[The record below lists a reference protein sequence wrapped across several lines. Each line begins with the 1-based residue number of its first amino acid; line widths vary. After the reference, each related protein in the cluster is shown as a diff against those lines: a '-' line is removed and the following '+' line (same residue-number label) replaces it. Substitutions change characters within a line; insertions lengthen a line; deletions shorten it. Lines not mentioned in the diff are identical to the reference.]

1 MQDVETHWLT
11 AAKSGDS
18 QAFSHLVEAYQT
30 PVYNLCYRMLGD
42 AHEAEDAAQ
51 EAFIRGYKSMHRY
64 DVNRPFSTWILSI
77 AAHYCI
83 DQIRKRHMRI
93 VSFEEIPYQKF
104 SDPSPGPEASLHTG
118 EMQEQ
123 VRGLLETLSAEDRA
137 AVVMRYW
144 YEFSY
149 EEIASAMNM
158 TISAVKSRLHRARK
172 TLAQSWEQNTLNS
185 RTAERTRNESPAI

>member
-1 MQDVETHWLT
+1 VQDVEIHWLT

-18 QAFSHLVEAYQT
+18 QAFSRLVEAYQN

-42 AHEAEDAAQ
+42 AQEAEDAAQ
-51 EAFIRGYKSMHRY
+51 ETFIRAYKSMHRY
-64 DVNRPFSTWILSI
+64 DANRPFSTWILSI
-77 AAHYCI
+77 AAHFCI
-83 DQIRKRHMRI
+83 DQIRKRHMRT
-93 VSFEEIPYQKF
+93 VSFEEIPYQQF
-104 SDPSPGPEASLHTG
+104 SDPSLGPEASVHAR
-118 EMQEQ
+118 EVQEQ
-123 VRGLLETLSAEDRA
+123 VKGLLEALSAEDRA

-149 EEIASAMNM
+149 EEIASALNM

-172 TLAQSWEQNTLNS
+172 TLAQSWEQSAVGS